1 MDSQNIKLRTS
12 FRDNK
17 LNHQIISGLKDKKV
31 LVTGATGGIGS
42 CLVQMFAKKGAILGI
57 HYHQNQEK
65 AQSLL
70 RDIQV
75 DGGIAECFQAD
86 LLSTNDLNLVQNF
99 IKRFGGIDILINNA
113 GGILEFKNFLELNES
128 AWTETH
134 RLNVQA
140 PFFLAQRA
148 FAYMKNHGGGKIIN
162 ISSIAAKYGGSLES
176 IHYGSAKAGL
186 EAITIGLA
194 RAGAPHNILV
204 NAVQAGFIDTPL
216 QHRLAGKKNL
226 QERIDL
232 IPLKRPGSPQDVAG
246 AVVYLASA
254 AGDFITREIM
264 TVSGGD

>member
-1 MDSQNIKLRTS
+1 MDSQNIKPRTT

-17 LNHQIISGLKDKKV
+17 LNHHIISGLKNKKI
-31 LVTGATGGIGS
+31 LITGATGGIGS
-42 CLVQMFAKKGAILGI
+42 CLVQMFAKEEAILGI

-70 RDIQV
+70 RDI
-75 DGGIAECFQAD
+75 DMNGGRAGCFQAD
-86 LLSTNDLNLVQNF
+86 LLSTNELSLIQDF
-99 IKRFGGIDILINNA
+99 IERFGGIDILINNA
-113 GGILEFKNFLELNES
+113 GGILGFMDFLELNES
-128 AWTETH
+128 AWAETH

-148 FAYMKNHGGGKIIN
+148 FAYMKKHGGGKIIN

-216 QHRLAGKKNL
+216 QHRLARKKNL

>member
-1 MDSQNIKLRTS
+1 MGLQKAKPLTT

-17 LNHQIISGLKDKKV
+17 LNHQTISGLKDKKV

-42 CLVQMFAKKGAILGI
+42 CLVQMFAKEGATLGI
-57 HYHQNQEK
+57 HYHQNQEQAK
-65 AQSLL
+65 SLS
-70 RDIQV
+70 RNIEV
-75 DGGIAECFQAD
+75 DGGRAGCFQAD
-86 LLSTNDLNLVQNF
+86 LLSTNELSLVQEF
-99 IKRFGGIDILINNA
+99 IERFGGIDILINNA
-113 GGILEFKNFLELNES
+113 GGILGFKDFLELDES

-148 FAYMKNHGGGKIIN
+148 FAHMKKHGGGKIIN
-162 ISSIAAKYGGSLES
+162 ISSIAAKYGGSSKSL
-176 IHYGSAKAGL
+176 HYGSAKAGL
-186 EAITIGLA
+186 ESITVGLA

-216 QHRLAGKKNL
+216 QQRLAGGKNL

-232 IPLKRPGSPQDVAG
+232 IPLQRPGKPRDVAG

-254 AGDFITREIM
+254 AGDFITSEIM
-264 TVSGGD
+264 TVAGGD

>member
-1 MDSQNIKLRTS
+1 MGLQNIKLRTA

-31 LVTGATGGIGS
+31 LITGATGGIGS
-42 CLVQMFAKKGAILGI
+42 CLVRMFAKEGAILGI

-70 RDIQV
+70 RDI
-75 DGGIAECFQAD
+75 DMNGGRAECFQAD
-86 LLSTNDLNLVQNF
+86 LLSTNELSLVQNF
-99 IKRFGGIDILINNA
+99 IKRFGGIDILVNNA
-113 GGILEFKNFLELNES
+113 GGILGFMDFLELNES
-128 AWTETH
+128 SWTETH

-148 FAYMKNHGGGKIIN
+148 FAYMKKHGGGKIIN
-162 ISSIAAKYGGSLES
+162 ISSIAAKYGGSSES

-186 EAITIGLA
+186 EAITVGLA
-194 RAGAPHNILV
+194 RAGAPYNILV

-216 QHRLAGKKNL
+216 QRRFAGKKNL

-232 IPLKRPGSPQDVAG
+232 IPLKRPGTPQDIAG

-264 TVSGGD
+264 TIAGGD